1 MARCTRA
8 ASYGGELSLVA
19 PSHSVNAMYPTVNR
33 EHVLRLASWHGVASG
48 GQREAFLWC
57 ARAVVRAPPRVAL
70 RRPTT
75 RRLLCAV
82 RPDKRF
88 CNRSNEFVLSSIL
101 GAGRHDRI
109 SSSEGRHDHRRDEAF
124 LAALAFGPRRA
135 RAAAPLASSD
145 ASPASSNASRS
156 NLIFQEKRVR
166 EGRDHSE

>member
-1 MARCTRA
+1 MVCARR
-8 ASYGGELSLVA
+8 
-19 PSHSVNAMYPTVNR
+19 R
-33 EHVLRLASWHGVASG
+33 
-48 GQREAFLWC
+48 

-82 RPDKRF
+82 RPEKRV
-88 CNRSNEFVLSSIL
+88 CNRSNEFVYPVCRYGIPVLWSDAGAPSEGGWPLRRQASRSRPTSIAGA
-101 GAGRHDRI
+101 GAGRHDRV

-156 NLIFQEKRVR
+156 NGFFKKKEFVTDAIIQNDKF
-166 EGRDHSE
+166 DPHT